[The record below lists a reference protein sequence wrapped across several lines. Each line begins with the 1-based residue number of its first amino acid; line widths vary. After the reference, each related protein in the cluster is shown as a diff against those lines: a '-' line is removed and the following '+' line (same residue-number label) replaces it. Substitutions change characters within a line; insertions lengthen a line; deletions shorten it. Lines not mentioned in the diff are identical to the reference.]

1 MEEEQIKTMVNDV
14 LKLKPTLVVTEK
26 GCSELA
32 SYLLA
37 KEGVSVIR
45 RVKKTDNN
53 RIAKACGATIV
64 HRPEELKEEDV
75 GTSCGLFEIK
85 KIGDEYFTFLTECE
99 NPKACT
105 VVLRGKEVRGSFLC
119 SNVKNRPYFAL
130 LLCLNTWS

>member
-1 MEEEQIKTMVNDV
+1 MVSDV

-53 RIAKACGATIV
+53 RSG
-64 HRPEELKEEDV
+64 H
-75 GTSCGLFEIK
+75 
-85 KIGDEYFTFLTECE
+85 
-99 NPKACT
+99 
-105 VVLRGKEVRGSFLC
+105 
-119 SNVKNRPYFAL
+119 
-130 LLCLNTWS
+130 